1 MKMTSLFKA
10 QQEEY
15 FNNLCQMV
23 TNMLELPEGSL
34 ASKSRK
40 KQLQVPRMVVSVVS
54 NMLDETHFNIIANG
68 INRDRS
74 LIFYYMKMHKSNLRS
89 YPEYRKLFNEVYNKY
104 LNIKQSK
111 KTFIDMLHLR
121 HHLNSFGIK
130 NSEKEQITIRIKSGE
145 VGVDIKVSYLDLSF
159 QLELIN
165 LAMKDCNY
173 KLNLI

>member
-1 MKMTSLFKA
+1 
-10 QQEEY
+10 
-15 FNNLCQMV
+15 
-23 TNMLELPEGSL
+23 
-34 ASKSRK
+34 
-40 KQLQVPRMVVSVVS
+40 
-54 NMLDETHFNIIANG
+54 
-68 INRDRS
+68 
-74 LIFYYMKMHKSNLRS
+74 
-89 YPEYRKLFNEVYNKY
+89 
-104 LNIKQSK
+104 
-111 KTFIDMLHLR
+111 MLHLR

>member
-1 MKMTSLFKA
+1 MKMTCLSKI
-10 QQEEY
+10 QQEDN
-15 FNNLCQMV
+15 FKVLCQMT
-23 TNMLELPEGSL
+23 TNMLELPKGSL

-54 NMLDETHFNIIANG
+54 NMLDETHFNIIAKG

-104 LNIKQSK
+104 LNIKESK
-111 KTFIDMLHLR
+111 KTFIDMLHLK
-121 HHLNSFGIK
+121 HHLNSFGVK
-130 NSEKEQITIRIKSGE
+130 NSEKQQIIIRIKSGE
-145 VGVDIKVSYLDLSF
+145 VGLDIKVSYLDLSF